1 MTPLPDLSP
10 VRLRDLERTAQLF
23 ALLADRVQKHDE
35 VRRWLDQIANA
46 IETEHAAR
54 LRSAD
59 RLLGS
64 PDAATE
70 TPQQHVDF
78 RSLHVVELEV
88 LHGVL
93 RGPASEP
100 GSGGRWLTKLLAL
113 AERELDRREAAQ
125 DAFAPDDPNA
135 ALHRA
140 QAAAMDA
147 EIERER
153 QASRPESDLSRLPS
167 WREASGG

>member
-1 MTPLPDLSP
+1 M
-10 VRLRDLERTAQLF
+10 
-23 ALLADRVQKHDE
+23 
-35 VRRWLDQIANA
+35 RRWLDQIANA

-100 GSGGRWLTKLLAL
+100 GSGVAG
-113 AERELDRREAAQ
+113 
-125 DAFAPDDPNA
+125 
-135 ALHRA
+135 
-140 QAAAMDA
+140 
-147 EIERER
+147 
-153 QASRPESDLSRLPS
+153 
-167 WREASGG
+167 